1 MKSKIDKFKQEN
13 IENFTHPAPLVDY
26 EMKREA
32 EKLIDRTIK
41 FVLTS
46 KELRDVFIAGD
57 NLKKSLGDYW
67 NDSDVEGEWDR
78 AIIKLKTLGLIDE

>member
-32 EKLIDRTIK
+32 GKLIDRTIK

-46 KELRDVFIAGD
+46 K
-57 NLKKSLGDYW
+57 
-67 NDSDVEGEWDR
+67 R
-78 AIIKLKTLGLIDE
+78 ATRCICCWRQSKEVIE